1 MLVSLFEQCFHCKVS
16 GGLSRDPV
24 AGTWGDFGQ
33 VGNQHTSDW
42 RGSRDPPQT
51 PTHPGG
57 GPPLREIQ
65 RQSREP
71 RDAIFGRKFDVKVGS
86 PRDAIFGIF
95 VPNTKKLDLEPL
107 LVVSL

>member
-1 MLVSLFEQCFHCKVS
+1 MLVSLFEQCFHCRVS

-42 RGSRDPPQT
+42 RGSRDPPQI

-57 GPPLREIQ
+57 GPPLREIR

-71 RDAIFGRKFDVKVGS
+71 QGCPFWTEIRRQSREPQGCHFWNFRS
-86 PRDAIFGIF
+86 EY
-95 VPNTKKLDLEPL
+95 KKT
-107 LVVSL
+107 